1 MSHRMHWSQVRDKL
15 PPVELFKRDF
25 CIIKISDLKIQIWLS
40 RMSQRGLAL
49 LLLFTARSSKV
60 KRKLVVSTQGMLK
73 MTCEMIIIWP
83 RQLRRLVLTL
93 HRDSIDENYI
103 VFEFRIHFFVTM
115 FVVTFFISLNS
126 DKSFSS
132 RLFAK

>member
-1 MSHRMHWSQVRDKL
+1 MHWSQVRDKL

-93 HRDSIDENYI
+93 HRHSIDENYI
-103 VFEFRIHFFVTM
+103 VFEFRIHFFLLQCL
-115 FVVTFFISLNS
+115 SLHFLS
-126 DKSFSS
+126 VWTLDKSFSS